1 MKKYITITRKG
12 RKKDIMIIRKR
23 KKKDIMITRQ
33 SLLMTLMIFTK
44 IIKTSQMAQQ
54 VMILGV
60 SFILIEN
67 SNKAKMKIS
76 GCSSDIH
83 GSVGFVIDN
92 SA

>member
-54 VMILGV
+54 VILGA